1 MDNFNS
7 VCTLQFG
14 IMYLGTIDYRVL
26 ILEFK
31 FFGISYD

>member
-1 MDNFNS
+1 MDNFSS

-26 ILEFK
+26 IQRSER
-31 FFGISYD
+31 SERS